1 MRPQILVAMTRTSKK
16 TRDPTVIM
24 QMDDCRLQLLPA
36 LRLCPLPVSHT
47 CQLWG
52 ATQPT
57 GDVLACTLVAS
68 FAAWL
73 LLSWR
78 APHLVSSLVSVVSGW
93 ESPRSPVLIA
103 TEIWCL
109 NPGNR
114 WIPCTLFH
122 QLATV
127 WVTEVLTS
135 GGGGFGLGSL
145 WKCVEHIDFNL
156 GSSYME
162 VNMSKFVLLYVISQ
176 RKKRREKEYAL

>member
-1 MRPQILVAMTRTSKK
+1 MTADSNFSLPSDSALYLSATLVSS
-16 TRDPTVIM
+16 I
-24 QMDDCRLQLLPA
+24 
-36 LRLCPLPVSHT
+36 
-47 CQLWG
+47 WG

-78 APHLVSSLVSVVSGW
+78 APHLVSSLVSVVWGW

-103 TEIWCL
+103 TEIWRP
-109 NPGNR
+109 NPGNC